1 MKEKT
6 ELNINQF
13 ISFNL
18 TDKGEEYINN
28 SNAHGDLYNSPLIDY
43 RYSATLRDVMSIL
56 GHKLFVGSLPIL
68 ESNLFFNSASEKLVS
83 LNDRATFTL
92 TEKGVSLLND
102 FCEKEMAELK
112 TPYKRPVNVI
122 EDNVTTMTVHE
133 FFYVF
138 GKILTETDESIILDD
153 SVSVELG

>member
-28 SNAHGDLYNSPLIDY
+28 SKGREDLYNSPLIGY
-43 RYSATLRDVMSIL
+43 SYSATLRDAMAIF
-56 GHKLFVGSLPIL
+56 GPKLFVGSLPIL
-68 ESNLFFNSASEKLVS
+68 ESNLFFNSASEKMVS

-112 TPYKRPVNVI
+112 TPYKRPINVS
-122 EDNVTTMTVHE
+122 EDNVITMTVHE

-138 GKILTETDESIILDD
+138 GKILTETYENVILAD